1 MGPIASNLGIQF
13 PPLFS
18 QVLRSFSFLR
28 LDVLPALNLD
38 CIRKIDYIDTVL
50 FSTLWP
56 IGLSV
61 FLLVLLPAIGCVCTK
76 RTYGDYF
83 QRLVGV
89 FLLFTFLVYIST
101 SSTIFSFFKCDYTFP
116 DIDRSY
122 LEMDYTILCD
132 SERYKEARWFVIIM
146 IFLYP
151 VGIPI
156 LYFALLYRE
165 RHILIDPPPTAK
177 RCFFRN
183 TDGDYMVFASEQRKP
198 PWAS

>member
-1 MGPIASNLGIQF
+1 MPPAPSLHSALLTVDIPRAS
-13 PPLFS
+13 
-18 QVLRSFSFLR
+18 
-28 LDVLPALNLD
+28 
-38 CIRKIDYIDTVL
+38 
-50 FSTLWP
+50 
-56 IGLSV
+56 
-61 FLLVLLPAIGCVCTK
+61 LVLYCCVGHLCA
-76 RTYGDYF
+76 
-83 QRLVGV
+83 
-89 FLLFTFLVYIST
+89 
-101 SSTIFSFFKCDYTFP
+101 TIFSFFKCDYTFP

-122 LEMDYTILCD
+122 LEMDYTIDCD